1 MRRRSEEIDDTR
13 RFRDAAMP
21 HLDGL
26 YTYACHLLR
35 CADDADDAVEECYL
49 RAFRDYDAI
58 RAEDIKPWL
67 MRILRSVCHT
77 EFAQRS
83 RPAASYDDTD
93 LNEDTLPLWQGAQMS
108 PEKETLRQRD
118 PESIRGL
125 LEALPEALREA
136 IVLRDVNDLS
146 YREIARVIG
155 VPVGTVMARIARAR
169 SVLLAIWVKVEHG
182 EEQGIEQREAV

>member
-1 MRRRSEEIDDTR
+1 
-13 RFRDAAMP
+13 
-21 HLDGL
+21 
-26 YTYACHLLR
+26 
-35 CADDADDAVEECYL
+35 
-49 RAFRDYDAI
+49 
-58 RAEDIKPWL
+58 

-83 RPAASYDDTD
+83 RPAASCDDTD

-118 PESIRGL
+118 AESIRGSWKRCRRRC
-125 LEALPEALREA
+125 AR
-136 IVLRDVNDLS
+136 RSCCCDVNDLS

-182 EEQGIEQREAV
+182 EEQAIEQREAV